1 MALLGRV
8 SGSPA
13 HACRGS
19 SVVCAAPA
27 LFSMG
32 DRTWKTDRTSWSEA
46 KVMEY
51 VDVEPMGHHAASRCM
66 SQLCI
71 RSHDGGALPCGIS

>member
-8 SGSPA
+8 SGPPA

-32 DRTWKTDRTSWSEA
+32 GQTLANKANILEWANVT
-46 KVMEY
+46 EY
-51 VDVEPMGHHAASRCM
+51 IDLEPGD
-66 SQLCI
+66 I
-71 RSHDGGALPCGIS
+71 